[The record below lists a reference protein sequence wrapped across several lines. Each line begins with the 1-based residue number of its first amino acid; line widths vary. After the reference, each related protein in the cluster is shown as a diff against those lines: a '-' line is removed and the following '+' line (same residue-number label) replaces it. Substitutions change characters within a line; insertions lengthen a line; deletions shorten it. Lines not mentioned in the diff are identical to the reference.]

1 MSNKLLIQIPCFN
14 EEASLPITLN
24 AIPKK
29 IKNID
34 SYDILVIDDG
44 STDKTLEIAKKFDVK
59 YIISNKKNLGLAKTF
74 ENGVNFFKSQD
85 YDYLVNLDADNQYSA
100 NDIEKLVEPLVS
112 NEFDTIIGQR
122 KINSFKIFGFFKS
135 LLQLFGSFIISILVG
150 HDIKDATSGFRAY
163 NKKILNNFKIYNEF
177 SYTLESLLFFKSQ
190 KAKIKCIDIETNKT
204 VLRKSRLFKSNF
216 DYIMKQLPV
225 IIRSFSIYFP
235 FRFFSYISALFFI
248 PGAFLILRFFIYY
261 VINSFQGGNIQSLI
275 LATILIII
283 SFLLLMLGVISE
295 SISRNRKLIEKIN
308 DNLNKEDTSA
318 QNKYTIIKE

>member
-24 AIPKK
+24 SIPNK
-29 IKNID
+29 IRNID
-34 SYDILVIDDG
+34 SYDILIIDDG
-44 STDKTLEIAKKFDVK
+44 STDKTIEIAKKFNVK
-59 YIISNKKNLGLAKTF
+59 YIISNEKNLGLAKTF
-74 ENGVNFFKSQD
+74 ENGVNYFKSKD

-100 NDIEKLVEPLVS
+100 NDIEKLVEPLVK

-122 KINSFKIFGFFKS
+122 KINSFKIFGFFKT
-135 LLQLFGSFIISILVG
+135 LLQLFGSFIISFLVG
-150 HDIKDATSGFRAY
+150 HNIKDATSGFRAY
-163 NKKILNNFKIYNEF
+163 NRKILNNFKIYNEF

-190 KAKIKCIDIETNKT
+190 KAKIKCIDIETNKK
-204 VLRKSRLFKSNF
+204 VLRKSRLFKNNF

-225 IIRSFSIYFP
+225 IVRSFSIYFP
-235 FRFFSYISALFFI
+235 FRFFSYISVLFFL

-261 VINSFQGGNIQSLI
+261 LINGFQGGNIQSLI

-295 SISRNRKLIEKIN
+295 SISHNRKLIEKIN
-308 DNLNKEDTSA
+308 ESFIKDGNSTQTN
-318 QNKYTIIKE
+318 YTIIKE